1 MLSAGPTRTRGQ
13 SELGDVG
20 TSSPKCYRPS
30 SRARVSIESVGL
42 FNLELMIGN
51 RDKTDLFQMLQPIR
65 WAPGWCLSDHIHII
79 ILGMIINNH
88 GA

>member
-20 TSSPKCYRPS
+20 TSSPKCYQAS
-30 SRARVSIESVGL
+30 SKEWISFGSASLSDSNDHDE
-42 FNLELMIGN
+42 
-51 RDKTDLFQMLQPIR
+51 TDLFKMLQPIR
-65 WAPGWCLSDHIHII
+65 WTPGWCLSDHVHII